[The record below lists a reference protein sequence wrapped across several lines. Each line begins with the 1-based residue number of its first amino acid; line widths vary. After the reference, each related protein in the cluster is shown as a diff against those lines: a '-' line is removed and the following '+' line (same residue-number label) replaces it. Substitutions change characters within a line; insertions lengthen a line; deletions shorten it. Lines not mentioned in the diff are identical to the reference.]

1 MRNNIKKIRLKHH
14 MSQDELADKIGEKV
28 TKQAVSSWETGYKEF
43 TSLKYAIKMA
53 DIFGVSVDYILGREK
68 AEKNGVAKMEP
79 IKMTFK
85 NEWTSKLKNKIDKL
99 QEHPTLKIFISKPNE
114 ATEIYL
120 KNKLKYGKKLGIN
133 VETVDV
139 KGFFDIIDI
148 LCEYK
153 DIDPL
158 FNSVPQYMLQQPV
171 NQAVWDTFKRIMNES
186 AFIFSD
192 VEGIN
197 STNQNVLKK
206 KAINGRGNLE
216 KSIIPCTIAGN
227 LKLINE
233 YLPGFSYEGK
243 VVLVIGRSEI
253 VGTPAADA
261 FESLNCTVI
270 KANSKT
276 KNLNKLCEMA
286 DIIVSCVGKPNLVT
300 TCKEGAVLI
309 DNGVSIVDGHQH
321 GDISKKCWEK
331 SLAYTPWINAT
342 GKATVHCLFEN
353 YYKNCVNR
361 DKAIRIEVEKRG

>member
-1 MRNNIKKIRLKHH
+1 
-14 MSQDELADKIGEKV
+14 
-28 TKQAVSSWETGYKEF
+28 
-43 TSLKYAIKMA
+43 MA

-85 NEWTSKLKNKIDKL
+85 NEWTNKLKNKIDKL
-99 QEHPTLKIFISKPNE
+99 QEHPTLEIFTSKSNK

-133 VETVDV
+133 VEMVDV
-139 KGFFDIIDI
+139 KGFFDIMDI

-153 DIDPL
+153 DVDPL
-158 FNSVPQYMLQQPV
+158 FNNVSQFMLQQPV
-171 NQAVWDTFKRIMNES
+171 NQAMWDTFKRIMNET

-197 STNQNVLKK
+197 STNQNILRT

-216 KSIIPCTIAGN
+216 NSIIPCTVAGN

-233 YLPGFSYEGK
+233 YLPGFLYEGK

-276 KNLNKLCEMA
+276 KNLNELCEMA
-286 DIIVSCVGKPNLVT
+286 DIIVSCVGKPDLVT
-300 TCKEGAVLI
+300 ACKEGAVLI

-342 GKATVHCLFEN
+342 GKTTVHCLFEN

-361 DKAIRIEVEKRG
+361 DKAIRIEAEKRE

>member
-1 MRNNIKKIRLKHH
+1 

-43 TSLKYAIKMA
+43 TSLKYAVKMA
-53 DIFGVSVDYILGREK
+53 DIFGVSVDYVLGREK

-79 IKMTFK
+79 IKMLFK
-85 NEWTSKLKNKIDKL
+85 DKWTDELKEKIELMKLFSEQRPI
-99 QEHPTLKIFISKPNE
+99 LKILTSQPKG
-114 ATEIYL
+114 ATKIYL
-120 KNKLKYGKKLGIN
+120 RNKLKYGKKIGVNVEVIN
-133 VETVDV
+133 VNDFFEIVDN
-139 KGFFDIIDI
+139 FDKFKNADPI
-148 LCEYK
+148 L
-153 DIDPL
+153 D
-158 FNSVPQYMLQQPV
+158 NVPQFMLQQPTD
-171 NQAVWDTFKRIMNES
+171 ALSWIAFKMCMDEETFTY
-186 AFIFSD
+186 SD
-192 VEGIN
+192 IEGIN
-197 STNQNVLKK
+197 SANHKELVER
-206 KAINGRGNLE
+206 AIMGNGLLE
-216 KSIIPCTIAGN
+216 NSIIPCTVAGN

-270 KANSKT
+270 KSNSKT
-276 KNLNKLCEMA
+276 KNLNELCEMA
-286 DIIVSCVGKPNLVT
+286 DIIVSCVGKPDLIT

-361 DKAIRIEVEKRG
+361 DKAIRIEAEKRG

>member
-1 MRNNIKKIRLKHH
+1 MHNNIKKLRLQHH

-28 TKQAVSSWETGYKEF
+28 TKQAVSSWETGYKKF

-53 DIFGVSVDYILGREK
+53 DIFEVSVDYVLGREK
-68 AEKNGVAKMEP
+68 VEKNGVAKMEP
-79 IKMTFK
+79 IKMVFK
-85 NEWTSKLKNKIDKL
+85 DEWTNKLKSKIDKL
-99 QEHPTLKIFISKPNE
+99 WEHPTLKIFTSKPNK

-120 KNKLKYGKKLGIN
+120 KNKLKYGEKLRIN
-133 VETVDV
+133 VEMVDA
-139 KGFFDIIDI
+139 KSFFNIIDV
-148 LCEYK
+148 LCKYD

-158 FNSVPQYMLQQPV
+158 FNNVPQFMLQQPV
-171 NQAVWDTFKRIMNES
+171 NQAVWDTFKCIMNES

-197 STNQNVLKK
+197 STHQNVLKK

-216 KSIIPCTIAGN
+216 KSIIPCTVAGN

-233 YLPGFSYEGK
+233 YLPGFLYEGK
-243 VVLVIGRSEI
+243 VALVIGRSEI

-276 KNLNKLCEMA
+276 KGLNELCEMA
-286 DIIVSCVGKPNLVT
+286 DIIVSCVGKPDLVT

-342 GKATVHCLFEN
+342 GKTTVHCLFEN

-361 DKAIRIEVEKRG
+361 DKAIRIEAEKRG